1 MHKLTSNGNMKIEE
15 GTSKNTATQ
24 VLKDMDK
31 DDYKKLKDAYY
42 GVADNVDNLSELVNK
57 LSKDTGEFK
66 TDAKLALDML
76 KSYIKMDLGKY
87 I

>member
-1 MHKLTSNGNMKIEE
+1 MKIKEYLDE
-15 GTSKNTATQ
+15 AVSKKTGTQ

-31 DDYKKLKDAYY
+31 GDYKKLKDAYY

-76 KSYIKMDLGKY
+76 RSYIKMDLGKY